1 MEQEQR
7 FKAWAILELFGH
19 KVMAGEVSEA
29 NIAGAVMV
37 QINVPEVPAV
47 PPDPNYEYSRAQ
59 AFIPAYT
66 KFFSPSAIYGITPTT
81 EESARAAAIRMRAP
95 PIDAFDITEIVK
107 QMAVANHTKM
117 IGSRAEDQGDHD
129 DL

>member
-29 NIAGAVMV
+29 NIAGGVMI

-47 PPDPNYEYSRAQ
+47 PADPNYEYSRAQ
-59 AFIPAYT
+59 PFIPAFT

-81 EESARAAAIRMRAP
+81 EESARATAIRMRAP
-95 PIDAFDITEIVK
+95 PIDAFDITAIVK
-107 QMAVANHTKM
+107 QMSADNHGKRL
-117 IGSRAEDQGDHD
+117 GYVPEHDGDD
-129 DL
+129 DHS